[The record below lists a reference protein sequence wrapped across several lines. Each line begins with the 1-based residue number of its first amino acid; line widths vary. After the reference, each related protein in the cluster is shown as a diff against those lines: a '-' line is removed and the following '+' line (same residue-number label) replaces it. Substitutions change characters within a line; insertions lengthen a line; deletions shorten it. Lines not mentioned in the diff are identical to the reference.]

1 MRTSNLLSLLWLATP
16 LALGCADQESPLA
29 PVSALL
35 DVQAGNPVVLSA
47 RGSGHIHDEVFGD
60 GELRTFSFT
69 ALKHADGTTTG
80 NVQLKNRASGVTYRG
95 SVFCL
100 APVEN
105 GIYVIASKDERFG
118 GTDVGGV
125 LPGSGAGL
133 WLVQDNGEGSNADPD
148 RFSQIDFTDPT
159 TAGALCQD
167 LLGSLKA
174 FFGLTDAQASAFVE
188 SFMLDIE
195 RGNITVKSYD

>member
-1 MRTSNLLSLLWLATP
+1 MRTSNLLSLLWLGTP

-29 PVSALL
+29 PVSPLL

-105 GIYVIASKDERFG
+105 GIYVIALEDERFVG
-118 GTDVGGV
+118 DDVGGV
-125 LPGSGAGL
+125 LPGTGAGL

-148 RFSQIDFTDPT
+148 RFSQIDFTYPSL
-159 TAGALCQD
+159 AEAFCLD
-167 LLGSLKA
+167 LLGSIAAL
-174 FFGLTDAQASAFVE
+174 GIPDPSAFVE
-188 SFMLDIE
+188 SFMLPIE
-195 RGNITVKSYD
+195 DGNITVRMYD